1 VVGQTMYD
9 PFFRRNAEDFRN
21 HYKVI
26 DWIRQRW

>member
-1 VVGQTMYD
+1 MYD
-9 PFFRRNAEDFRN
+9 PFFRRNAEDLRN